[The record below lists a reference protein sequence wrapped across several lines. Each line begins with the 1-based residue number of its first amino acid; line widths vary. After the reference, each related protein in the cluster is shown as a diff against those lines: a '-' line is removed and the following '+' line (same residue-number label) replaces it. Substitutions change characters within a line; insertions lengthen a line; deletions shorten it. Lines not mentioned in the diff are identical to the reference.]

1 MGWRSANRIRDLAL
15 LALVRRVKL
24 AHLLARSLALTFFSR
39 SLFSLRGLPLSR
51 VCICSLRT
59 IDSFAFH
66 QDLGILSATCIE
78 ALTDILTWA
87 KVWVTVILIYACV
100 GTLWFA
106 YADPLFASFSTS
118 VTSLAYMSLLI
129 LADPQRLMT
138 QGFLLQLYVWSFI
151 ALNTV
156 LLFNVMLA
164 ILWKAFEKVK
174 EERRTTLGLSVSTS
188 FRLFRYAVAYDLEHY
203 YWRHLRGAAAALC
216 SKNAA
221 AAAVSP
227 PPQAKLAALRA
238 RRGSGSK
245 DGAWLSFQ
253 DMLSDVALEA
263 RVLSTQRQIQGRPHT
278 HKERLELL
286 RSGTAVDI
294 PSFLM
299 RRELAQLYR
308 DHALVDA
315 LVQVLRFRTAAHAP
329 SQVLRRTGD
338 PTVLILSRLARLEMR
353 VERWRAAART
363 ASSSAKRDQTTSTS
377 PAWPSSPTSSTA
389 PDTPPTS
396 TSPAWPSSPTS
407 SPLPDAPQPR
417 AACAATPIH
426 APEPVSPHRQAY
438 TVGERAAPARGLPP
452 HLDWQS
458 SATPS
463 QNG

>member
-1 MGWRSANRIRDLAL
+1 M
-15 LALVRRVKL
+15 
-24 AHLLARSLALTFFSR
+24 
-39 SLFSLRGLPLSR
+39 
-51 VCICSLRT
+51 
-59 IDSFAFH
+59 
-66 QDLGILSATCIE
+66 
-78 ALTDILTWA
+78 
-87 KVWVTVILIYACV
+87 TVILIYACV

-129 LADPQRLMT
+129 LADPLRLMT

-174 EERRTTLGLSVSTS
+174 EERRTTLGLSVLTS
-188 FRLFRYAVAYDLEHY
+188 FMLFRHAVAYDLEHY
-203 YWRHLRGAAAALC
+203 YRRHLRGAAAALC

-227 PPQAKLAALRA
+227 PPQAKLAALRV

-263 RVLSTQRQIQGRPHT
+263 RVLSAQRQIQGRPHT

-294 PSFLM
+294 PSFLL

-329 SQVLRRTGD
+329 SQVLRRAGD
-338 PTVLILSRLARLEMR
+338 PTVLILSRLARLEVR

-377 PAWPSSPTSSTA
+377 SAWPSSPTSSA
-389 PDTPPTS
+389 VPDT
-396 TSPAWPSSPTS
+396 
-407 SPLPDAPQPR
+407 PQPR
-417 AACAATPIH
+417 AACAATPTD
-426 APEPVSPHRQAY
+426 ALKPVSPQRLAY
-438 TVGERAAPARGLPP
+438 TIVGERAAAARGLPP
-452 HLDWQS
+452 HLGVVSPAAPQLLTLVGGRSWHDDPRSCVVRLWP
-458 SATPS
+458 AAKTP
-463 QNG
+463 